1 MNQVTKVTGADPMDW
16 VKHRDQEVRL
26 ADALDGGDGA
36 AMTVGFARYAAGAT
50 NAWTVTYDEALVVTK
65 GTFTVRWAGGEVTAG
80 VGEVI
85 YLAAGTALE
94 YASDQGS
101 EVVYVTYPH
110 WLAATEQSP
119 HAANLA
125 VFEAV

>member
-1 MNQVTKVTGADPMDW
+1 MSVTKVTSDDDLSW

-26 ADALDGGDGA
+26 ADALDATSGT
-36 AMTVGFARYAAGAT
+36 AMTVGFARYEPGAT
-50 NAWTVTYDEALVVTK
+50 NAWTVVYDEALVVTK

-119 HAANLA
+119 YAANLA
-125 VFEAV
+125 IFEPA

>member
-1 MNQVTKVTGADPMDW
+1 MNITKVTSEDRLEW

-26 ADALDGGDGA
+26 ADAVDGTHGA
-36 AMTVGFARYAAGAT
+36 AMTVGFARYEAGAT
-50 NAWTVTYDEALVVTK
+50 NAWTVVYDEALVVTK
-65 GTFTVRWAGGEVTAG
+65 GTFTVRWADRQVTAG

-85 YLAAGTALE
+85 YLPADTPLE
-94 YASDQGS
+94 YHSEQGA

-119 HAANLA
+119 QAPNLA
-125 VFEAV
+125 DFEAV